1 MYTVRH
7 SAEWLLL
14 NSALSHPQGAACR
27 TVVSR
32 TLSASSQVG
41 KAALTAVWGAGS
53 AWEHLLPR

>member
-41 KAALTAVWGAGS
+41 KAALTAVWGGGS
-53 AWEHLLPR
+53 A